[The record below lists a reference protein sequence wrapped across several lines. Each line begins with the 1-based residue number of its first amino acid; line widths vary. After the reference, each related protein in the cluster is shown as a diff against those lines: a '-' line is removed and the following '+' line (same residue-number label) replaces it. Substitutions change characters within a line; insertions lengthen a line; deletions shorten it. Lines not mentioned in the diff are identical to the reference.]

1 MDLPTYQQ
9 YDNMFGQG
17 PLSTMYQL
25 KDRDL
30 AQMFQDQKLQQER
43 LATEKSGLDNL
54 FQQQNDPMKLEE
66 QSLKNRGLGVD
77 TRIKEGTE
85 AVRLDAEQKKFI
97 LSANQADLD
106 GMEVEAQRMAYSP
119 DERIKEDGLRLLKMH
134 KDFIKLREQ
143 AAIDEAKQRRLFD
156 QQERLQR
163 MKADAAAKAA
173 AARGANVAKTSN
185 LSADKQYA
193 EYIRLAQEAQ
203 RSGDNESAAYYF
215 DWAQR
220 INQDLQNRRPDPL
233 AGKPDLGATG
243 IPTTPPRPAPTMPAS
258 RGAPQPQI
266 PAGAKQIGTS
276 QGRPVYELNGKRYT
290 LE

>member
-1 MDLPTYQQ
+1 MELPNYLD
-9 YDNMFGQG
+9 YGK
-17 PLSTMYQL
+17 MYEMNPGAFWQAQ
-25 KDRDL
+25 KQVDL
-30 AQMFQDQKLQQER
+30 AQMFQDQNLQQER

-85 AVRLDAEQKKFI
+85 ALRLDAEQKKFI

-119 DERIKEDGLRLLKMH
+119 DPKIREQGTQLLKMH

-163 MKADAAAKAA
+163 MKADAAARTA

-203 RSGDNESAAYYF
+203 RSGDIS
-215 DWAQR
+215 
-220 INQDLQNRRPDPL
+220 
-233 AGKPDLGATG
+233 
-243 IPTTPPRPAPTMPAS
+243 
-258 RGAPQPQI
+258 
-266 PAGAKQIGTS
+266 
-276 QGRPVYELNGKRYT
+276 
-290 LE
+290 